1 MTRTIAVTSQKGG
14 VAKTTTT
21 ANLAVVLGRQ
31 GLRVLCVDLDPQ
43 FALTRAFGRAP
54 SQFTTSVLEAMRDS
68 VDDAD
73 WATQEHADVAPGV
86 TLLPGRRELR
96 NLELTLAG
104 ETMRETFLSRALQRL
119 QGDWDM
125 VLIDCPPNLG
135 LLTVNALFAAREA
148 IVPVSMLDS
157 GALQGAGEVRMTIDT
172 LAQRDVPIAIHALLR
187 TMCDP
192 RRLAFRA
199 LDDALTA
206 VGAPIA
212 ATQIPLRAEFQNA
225 TVVGV
230 PLALSDPYS
239 TGALAYDRFAA
250 ELVGRATPEQLR
262 NATASLHDTTATVA
276 AGS

>member
-14 VAKTTTT
+14 VAKTTST
-21 ANLAVVLGRQ
+21 ANLAVVLGCQ
-31 GLRVLCVDLDPQ
+31 GWRVLCVDLDPQ

-54 SQFTTSVLEAMRDS
+54 SQFKHTVLEAMRG
-68 VDDAD
+68 VTDDD
-73 WATQEHADVAPGV
+73 WASQQHALVAPGV
-86 TLLPGRRELR
+86 TLLPARRELR
-96 NLELTLAG
+96 ALELTLAA
-104 ETMRETFLSRALQRL
+104 ETMRETFLARALQRL
-119 QGDWDM
+119 GGDWDM

-172 LAQRDVPIAIHALLR
+172 LAQRDVPIAIRALLR

-206 VGAPIA
+206 VRAPIA

-230 PLALSDPYS
+230 PLAISDPYS
-239 TGALAYDRFAA
+239 PGALAYQRFAD
-250 ELVGRATPEQLR
+250 ELVPQM
-262 NATASLHDTTATVA
+262 A
-276 AGS
+276 AARS